1 MYKVFPC
8 PDYYQSSV
16 AISDIQGLN
25 PIAERSAF
33 QLRQSP
39 FRIDKNMAYCVL
51 GYDFRHFLL
60 IAVGRLRVLVISR
73 LA

>member
-39 FRIDKNMAYCVL
+39 FRIDKTWLTAFSDTTFVIFC
-51 GYDFRHFLL
+51 LL
-60 IAVGRLRVLVISR
+60 QSVG
-73 LA
+73 